1 MAISPFISI
10 NFNVHVTRCT
20 KLNIIEA
27 VNYDFLLNFKNKLT
41 KKKKRC
47 LSLNLET
54 T

>member
-1 MAISPFISI
+1 MAIRPFISI
-10 NFNVHVTRCT
+10 NVHVTRCT
-20 KLNIIEA
+20 KPNLIEA
-27 VNYDFLLNFKNKLT
+27 VNYDFLLNSKNKLT